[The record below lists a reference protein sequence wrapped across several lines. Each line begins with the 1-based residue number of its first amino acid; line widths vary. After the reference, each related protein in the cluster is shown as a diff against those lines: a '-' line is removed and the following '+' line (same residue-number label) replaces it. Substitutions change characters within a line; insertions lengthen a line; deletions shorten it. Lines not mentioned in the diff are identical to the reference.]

1 MLVADSEPI
10 FGMGAL
16 KVLAGAGVP
25 AAAVEGIAVGE
36 PGGPRV
42 LARIADQ
49 VGAFA
54 ATGLVLDAALGG
66 RPYAVDLVTGLM
78 AAAPGLA
85 VVVSVGRVRPDGL
98 VDVMEA
104 GARALLHRQCT
115 PDELAAAVVAALRGQ
130 NWVAAPFASLL
141 RAELL
146 SEASGEG
153 AGLTAREVEVL
164 QGLVAGGS
172 NADIALR
179 MGISENTV
187 RNHVHAVL
195 RKLGAANRTDAV
207 ATALR
212 RGLVELS
219 D

>member
-1 MLVADSEPI
+1 VLVADSEPV
-10 FGMGAL
+10 FGVGAL
-16 KVLAGAGVP
+16 KVLAEAGIP
-25 AAAVEGIAVGE
+25 AAAVVGIASGE

-42 LARIADQ
+42 LERLVDQ
-49 VGAFA
+49 VRAFA
-54 ATGLVLDAALGG
+54 ATGLVLDASLGG
-66 RPYAVDLVTGLM
+66 RPYAVDLVSGLM
-78 AAAPGLA
+78 AADPGLA
-85 VVVSVGRVRPDGL
+85 VVVSIGRVRPDGL

-104 GARALLHRQCT
+104 GARALIHRQCA
-115 PDELAAAVVAALRGQ
+115 PEELVAAVVAALHGQ
-130 NWVAAPFASLL
+130 NWVAAPVASLL

-164 QGLVAGGS
+164 RGLVAGGS
-172 NADIALR
+172 NADIAVR

>member
-1 MLVADSEPI
+1 
-10 FGMGAL
+10 
-16 KVLAGAGVP
+16 
-25 AAAVEGIAVGE
+25 
-36 PGGPRV
+36 
-42 LARIADQ
+42 
-49 VGAFA
+49 
-54 ATGLVLDAALGG
+54 
-66 RPYAVDLVTGLM
+66 M